1 MVLPIESV
9 LDDIPAVYLNKDN
22 AIRFRNGQV
31 LNIFDLSCKVNSLLV
46 LKEKKV
52 IGLGKVEDGKLVPIR
67 MFNI

>member
-1 MVLPIESV
+1 VLPIESV

-31 LNIFDLSCKVNSLLV
+31 LNIFDLSCKTNSLLV